1 MKACCASKARPHAN
15 RSVGFSAH
23 RRDLTRTML
32 LSTLRKIL
40 NVPNVA
46 GRPSGIMADSA
57 SGSNVKTRCVM
68 AKPTRAGPAVKGK
81 AVVHLVSGA
90 NRAPHPHVQVTA
102 FLIEPVQRRAAPAD
116 SLFEWGDAG
125 NSLVALISSETF
137 PRSKDG
143 HLGNSARGRP
153 LVTTRWTFRSAATS
167 RRLTIAVG
175 EPEVTRSR

>member
-1 MKACCASKARPHAN
+1 MKACCASKARPRAN

-40 NVPNVA
+40 SVPNVA

-116 SLFEWGDAG
+116 SLFEWDDAG
-125 NSLVALISSETF
+125 NSSVALNT
-137 PRSKDG
+137 
-143 HLGNSARGRP
+143 RP
-153 LVTTRWTFRSAATS
+153 ANTLRTLS
-167 RRLTIAVG
+167 RVNIYVG
-175 EPEVTRSR
+175 VGAE